1 MITPAYVRTV
11 AAYNAETN
19 RRLYAAAARLPNAER
34 RVSRCAFWV
43 RSMAASK
50 ILWGDQ
56 QWMSRSD
63 GWPNPATRSK
73 KAPI

>member
-34 RVSRCAFWV
+34 RVSRCAFWGSV
-43 RSMAASK
+43 YGS
-50 ILWGDQ
+50 L
-56 QWMSRSD
+56 
-63 GWPNPATRSK
+63 
-73 KAPI
+73 